1 MTLSRPPTMRVTF
14 GAAELLPPEDDGL
27 SDPPQAVRPAA
38 SAATAAVAVRMRTVF
53 MGWSSFV
60 VERGG
65 AARRGG
71 GRPARDGGGPAGP
84 SSDAC
89 AGGGR
94 VRPPGQEA
102 VLDAGED
109 QLGQQGQHG
118 GDDHGGVDAGRV
130 ERAL

>member
-71 GRPARDGGGPAGP
+71 GRPARDGGGPAGVLQTP
-84 SSDAC
+84 APVEVEFGRQDRRRRST
-89 AGGGR
+89 R
-94 VRPPGQEA
+94 VRISSA
-102 VLDAGED
+102 SRAST
-109 QLGQQGQHG
+109 
-118 GDDHGGVDAGRV
+118 V
-130 ERAL
+130 EMIMAA